1 MELKQHF
8 KPEFLNRID
17 ETVMFNSLD
26 EKVVYQIIYKFVN
39 QLSSRLA
46 DKKITIEISNE
57 AKAEIAREGF
67 DPTFGARPLKR
78 FIQGHIE
85 TLIAKEMIKG
95 TIQKGDHVAV
105 EYSHGQFGLSKA

>member
-1 MELKQHF
+1 
-8 KPEFLNRID
+8 
-17 ETVMFNSLD
+17 MFNSLD
-26 EKVVYQIIYKFVN
+26 EKVVYQIIDKFVN

-46 DKKITIEISNE
+46 DKKITIEISDE

-85 TLIAKEMIKG
+85 TLVA
-95 TIQKGDHVAV
+95 KGDHVAV
-105 EYSHGQFGLSKA
+105 GYSHGQFELRKA